1 MSEEVKSAKVTAVV
15 VTYQSA
21 NTLDALFA
29 AARRCKAAKVL
40 DFIFVDNGST
50 DATPQILAYQTGW
63 ADVEIT
69 GVNNGFGRGCNIGLA
84 KVKTPYTLFLN
95 PDAQIEPEAIQT
107 MVAFLDAHPLVG
119 VVGPATQVADQ
130 HAYQATSSLPTPWS
144 VLRASIPLLNSASD
158 AQPILPGS
166 EPFQTGWVCGAVFM
180 IRTDLA
186 WRLGGFDPRY
196 FLYWEEMD
204 LCHRVA
210 DAGFQTWALGN
221 ALASHICGA
230 SSVDDESRIA
240 GCIGEHFYQ
249 SRRYYMVNHHGWLA
263 ATLAELGEFAFL
275 CLRTCADVL
284 RGKGIARIRPRM
296 QAPLLSQPKRYAGI
310 NLDNEIVN

>member
-1 MSEEVKSAKVTAVV
+1 MSEKVVLPKVTAVV

-21 NTLDALFA
+21 GTLDALFVA
-29 AARRCKAAKVL
+29 AQRCRAAKVL
-40 DFIFVDNGST
+40 EFVFVDNGSK
-50 DATPQILAYQTGW
+50 DATPQILAKQTDW
-63 ADVEIT
+63 VDVVIT
-69 GVNNGFGRGCNIGLA
+69 GVNNGFGRGCNIGLD

-95 PDAQIEPEAIQT
+95 PDAQIEPEAIET
-107 MVAFLDAHPLVG
+107 MVAFMDAHPHVG
-119 VVGPATQVADQ
+119 IVGPATQVEEQ
-130 HAYQATSSLPTPWS
+130 HEYQSTSSLPTPWS
-144 VLRASIPLLNSASD
+144 VFRASVPLLKSAGD
-158 AQPILPGS
+158 ARPILPGS
-166 EPFQTGWVCGAVFM
+166 EPFHTGWVCGAVLM

-186 WRLGGFDPRY
+186 RQLGGFDPRY

-210 DAGFQTWALGN
+210 DAGYQTWALGS
-221 ALASHICGA
+221 ALANHICGA

-249 SRRYYMVNHHGWLA
+249 SRRYYMIKHHGWLA

-284 RGKGIARIRPRM
+284 RGKGMARIRPRLR
-296 QAPLLSQPKRYAGI
+296 ATLLSQPKR
-310 NLDNEIVN
+310 